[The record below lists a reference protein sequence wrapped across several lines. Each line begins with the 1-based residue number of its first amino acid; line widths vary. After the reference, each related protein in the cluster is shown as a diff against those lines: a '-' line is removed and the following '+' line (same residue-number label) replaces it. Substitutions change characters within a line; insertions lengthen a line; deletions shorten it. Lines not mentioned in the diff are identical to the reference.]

1 MRVVV
6 LGYKTRR
13 RLGAVIEQHPL
24 LLTMSQPNFDTPE
37 LRNADPKRKAFYNHL
52 TRQVIMRKDQHELY
66 KKRADF
72 DDVSYPSIVEV
83 CLVVCLV
90 ESHF

>member
-13 RLGAVIEQHPL
+13 RLGAIIEQHPL
-24 LLTMSQPNFDTPE
+24 LLTMSQLNFDTPE
-37 LRNADPKRKAFYNHL
+37 LRNADPKRKAFYDHL
-52 TRQVIMRKDQHELY
+52 NRQVIQRKDQCELY

-72 DDVSYPSIVEV
+72 DDVSYLSIVEV
-83 CLVVCLV
+83 HLVVCPI